1 MNQIAANI
9 KAYRKLRKLSQ
20 RDLAKKIDGGLNTII
35 RYESG
40 NSDFSINTLVKI
52 AKVLDITIYNLFGAD
67 YIFNGANTFTVE
79 QLEDYKHTLRLERI
93 KKYPEKLLNDLL
105 DLNKK
110 FEAE

>member
-20 RDLAKKIDGGLNTII
+20 RDLAKKID
-35 RYESG
+35 
-40 NSDFSINTLVKI
+40 TLVKI
-52 AKVLDITIYNLFGAD
+52 AKVLDVTIYNLFGAD

-110 FEAE
+110 F